1 MKIMTIQKLNE
12 LFDQG
17 YEIRSKFATTIATQ
31 VREGM
36 NDPLAKIRNDQH
48 LTPQG
53 KKIKVEE
60 FKREAAREVFD
71 VVAKEKATYAKVVAE
86 ATALAKKMKTEAI
99 KPPSNTVDVKLF
111 EQELAALQTSIM
123 LNTNADTAI
132 KAIDAFQSKYDEPY
146 YATELQ
152 KTFPSLIQTVTAIDD
167 SPKHKQ
173 ALTRVYSSVQAKAT
187 TPEVARANEILAYFS
202 DGEDIKL
209 FREGTPQHDTVKTY
223 IGAIANHINEPEKAI
238 GILDGTVQTF
248 AGMAGTNVIE

>member
-1 MKIMTIQKLNE
+1 MTIQKLNE

-53 KKIKVEE
+53 KKVKVEE

-71 VVAKEKATYAKVVAE
+71 VVAKEKATYAKVATE

-123 LNTNADTAI
+123 LSTNVDTAI

-152 KTFPSLIQTVTAIDD
+152 KTFPSFIQTVTAIDD
-167 SPKHKQ
+167 SPKYKQ

-187 TPEVARANEILAYFS
+187 TQEVARANDILAYFS

-209 FREGTPQHDTVKTY
+209 FREGSPQHDTVKTY
-223 IGAIANHINEPEKAI
+223 IGAIANHINSPEKAI

-248 AGMAGTNVIE
+248 AGMEGTNVIE

>member
-1 MKIMTIQKLNE
+1 MTIQKLNE
-12 LFDQG
+12 LFDKG
-17 YEIRSKFATTIATQ
+17 YEIKSKFGTTIATQ
-31 VREGM
+31 LKQGM
-36 NDPLAKIRNDQH
+36 AEEISKIRADKHLTAHGQKAKI
-48 LTPQG
+48 
-53 KKIKVEE
+53 EE
-60 FKREAAREVFD
+60 LEREAAREVFEL
-71 VVAKEKATYAKVVAE
+71 VAKEKATYAKVATE

-123 LNTNADTAI
+123 LSTNVDTAI